1 MASSSSILA
10 VSHILR
16 KIIIIV
22 ATRCHLFQTI
32 KMHQIRFSLRLCLR
46 PHLGK
51 LTALLKNLQLDL
63 RDLLIARGR
72 KKGKKRSCEKRG
84 EERGKSCYN
93 DKESE

>member
-93 DKESE
+93 DKRE